1 MWPAPGSSP
10 TRRTDLCSWAEQIPK
25 GISAFVAPR
34 STARNPEVGLH
45 NTLLLPSKP
54 RRTGGTRERRSSGT
68 TDLLRLYLQDIGRV
82 DLLTNE
88 EEVTLARLV
97 QRREALLHQQRELAE
112 SDAAI
117 GELHRLEELQRREAN
132 QHSHWPTKQEWA
144 RAAGLPLQEL
154 QKRIDLGYQVW
165 AEQAQLEA
173 KDLKLALRNGRR
185 AKDHMIQANLRLVV
199 AVAKKYQQRGMEIL
213 DLVQEG
219 TLGLE
224 RAVEKF
230 DPTRGFRFST
240 YAYWWIRQGITR
252 AIATQS
258 RTIRLPVHVTEKLNR
273 IKRVQQEI
281 ASNEGRLASISDL
294 ARELGISED
303 TVRQTL
309 ARVPRSVSLDTRVGR
324 EQDTQLGDL
333 IEDSHATPEQTLT
346 IDELHNDLED
356 LLEELTSREAAV
368 LRRRFGLE
376 DDTPQTLAQI
386 GEELKLSRERVRQIE
401 TRALLKLRQPQR
413 RSKVRDYIQGL
424 DS

>member
-1 MWPAPGSSP
+1 M
-10 TRRTDLCSWAEQIPK
+10 
-25 GISAFVAPR
+25 
-34 STARNPEVGLH
+34 
-45 NTLLLPSKP
+45 PSKP

-97 QRREALLHQQRELAE
+97 QRREALLLQQRELAE

-144 RAAGLPLQEL
+144 RAAGLSQDDLQ
-154 QKRIDLGYQVW
+154 QRIDAGYDAW
-165 AEQAQLEA
+165 AAHAEINARE
-173 KDLKLALRNGRR
+173 LKVALRNGRK

-199 AVAKKYQQRGMEIL
+199 AVAKKYQQRGMELL

-240 YAYWWIRQGITR
+240 YAYWWIRQGMTR

-281 ASNEGRLASISDL
+281 ASNEGRIASISDL
-294 ARELGISED
+294 ARELGVSED

-309 ARVPRSVSLDTRVGR
+309 ARVPRSVSLDTRVGKD
-324 EQDTQLGDL
+324 QDTQLGDL
-333 IEDSHATPEQTLT
+333 IEDGHDTPEQTLT
-346 IDELHNDLED
+346 HHELHNDLEE
-356 LLEELTSREAAV
+356 LLDELTNREAAV

-386 GEELKLSRERVRQIE
+386 GEDLQLSRERVRQIE

>member
-1 MWPAPGSSP
+1 M
-10 TRRTDLCSWAEQIPK
+10 
-25 GISAFVAPR
+25 PR
-34 STARNPEVGLH
+34 L
-45 NTLLLPSKP
+45 P
-54 RRTGGTRERRSSGT
+54 RRTGETRSRRSSGT
-68 TDLLRLYLQDIGRV
+68 ADLLRLYLQDIGRV
-82 DLLTNE
+82 DLLTSE

-97 QRREALLHQQRELAE
+97 QRRETLLQQQREL
-112 SDAAI
+112 SDTNPAI

-132 QHSHWPTKQEWA
+132 HHSHWPTKQEWA
-144 RAAGLPLQEL
+144 RAAALTLQEL
-154 QKRIDLGYQVW
+154 QSRIDAGYEAW
-165 AEQAQLEA
+165 ADKAAIDA
-173 KDLKLALRNGRR
+173 KELKLSLRNGRR

-240 YAYWWIRQGITR
+240 YAYWWIRQGMTR

-281 ASNEGRLASISDL
+281 ASNEGRIASIADL

-309 ARVPRSVSLDTRVGR
+309 ERVPRSVSLDSRVGKD
-324 EQDTQLGDL
+324 QDTQLGDL
-333 IEDSHATPEQTLT
+333 IEDGKATPEETLT
-346 IDELHNDLED
+346 HDELHNDLEG
-356 LLEELTSREAAV
+356 LLDELTTREAAV

-401 TRALLKLRQPQR
+401 TRALLKLRQPQK
-413 RSKVRDYIQGL
+413 RSKIRDYIQGL

>member
-1 MWPAPGSSP
+1 
-10 TRRTDLCSWAEQIPK
+10 
-25 GISAFVAPR
+25 
-34 STARNPEVGLH
+34 
-45 NTLLLPSKP
+45 
-54 RRTGGTRERRSSGT
+54 
-68 TDLLRLYLQDIGRV
+68 LRLYLQDIGRV
-82 DLLTNE
+82 DLLTSE

-97 QRREALLHQQRELAE
+97 QRRETLLKQQREL
-112 SDAAI
+112 SDTNQAI

-132 QHSHWPTKQEWA
+132 HHSHWPTKQEWA
-144 RAAGLPLQEL
+144 RAAALTIEEL
-154 QKRIDLGYQVW
+154 QNRIDAGYEAW
-165 AEQAQLEA
+165 AEKAAIDA
-173 KDLKLALRNGRR
+173 KELKLSLRNGRR

-240 YAYWWIRQGITR
+240 YAYWWIRQGMTR

-281 ASNEGRLASISDL
+281 ASNEGRIASIADL

-309 ARVPRSVSLDTRVGR
+309 ERVPRSVSLDSRVGKD
-324 EQDTQLGDL
+324 QDTQLGDL
-333 IEDSHATPEQTLT
+333 IEDGKATPEETLT
-346 IDELHNDLED
+346 HDELHNDLEG
-356 LLEELTSREAAV
+356 LLDELTPREASV

-401 TRALLKLRQPQR
+401 TRALLKLRQPQK
-413 RSKVRDYIQGL
+413 RSKIRDYIQGL

>member
-1 MWPAPGSSP
+1 M
-10 TRRTDLCSWAEQIPK
+10 
-25 GISAFVAPR
+25 PR
-34 STARNPEVGLH
+34 Q
-45 NTLLLPSKP
+45 P
-54 RRTGGTRERRSSGT
+54 RRTGETRERRNRST

-97 QRREALLHQQRELAE
+97 QQRETLLHQQKELAE
-112 SDAAI
+112 HDPAI
-117 GELHRLEELQRREAN
+117 SELHRLEELQRREAN
-132 QHSHWPTKQEWA
+132 QHSHWPTRQEWA
-144 RAAGLPLQEL
+144 RAAGISAQDLQDRL
-154 QKRIDLGYQVW
+154 DAGYSAW
-165 AEQAQLEA
+165 AQQASLEP
-173 KDLKLALRNGRR
+173 KTLRRALREGRR

-199 AVAKKYQQRGMEIL
+199 AVAKKYQQRGMELL

-273 IKRVQQEI
+273 IKRVQQDI
-281 ASNEGRLASISDL
+281 ASNEGRIASISDL
-294 ARELGISED
+294 ARELGLSED

-324 EQDTQLGDL
+324 DQDTQLGDL
-333 IEDSHATPEQTLT
+333 IEDGKATPEQTLT
-346 IDELHNDLED
+346 HDELHNDLEH
-356 LLEELTSREAAV
+356 LLDELTNREAAV

-386 GEELKLSRERVRQIE
+386 GEQLKLSRERVRQIE

>member
-1 MWPAPGSSP
+1 
-10 TRRTDLCSWAEQIPK
+10 
-25 GISAFVAPR
+25 
-34 STARNPEVGLH
+34 
-45 NTLLLPSKP
+45 
-54 RRTGGTRERRSSGT
+54 
-68 TDLLRLYLQDIGRV
+68 LRLYLQDIGRV
-82 DLLTNE
+82 DLLTSE

-97 QRREALLHQQRELAE
+97 QRREALLKQQREL
-112 SDAAI
+112 SDINPAI
-117 GELHRLEELQRREAN
+117 GELHRLEDLQRREAN
-132 QHSHWPTKQEWA
+132 HHSHWPTKQEWA
-144 RAAGLPLQEL
+144 RAADLTLHEL
-154 QKRIDLGYQVW
+154 QSRIDAGYEVW
-165 AEQAQLEA
+165 ADKAAIDA
-173 KDLKLALRNGRR
+173 KELKVSLRNGRR

-240 YAYWWIRQGITR
+240 YAYWWIRQGMTR

-273 IKRVQQEI
+273 IKRVQQDI
-281 ASNEGRLASISDL
+281 ASNEGRIASIADL
-294 ARELGISED
+294 ARELNISEE

-309 ARVPRSVSLDTRVGR
+309 ERVPRSVSLDSRVGKD
-324 EQDTQLGDL
+324 QDTQLGDL
-333 IEDSHATPEQTLT
+333 IEDGKATPEETLT
-346 IDELHNDLED
+346 HDELHNDLEG
-356 LLEELTSREAAV
+356 LLDELTSREAAV

-386 GEELKLSRERVRQIE
+386 GEDLQLSRERVRQIE
-401 TRALLKLRQPQR
+401 TRALLKLRQPQK
-413 RSKVRDYIQGL
+413 RSKIWDYIQSL

>member
-1 MWPAPGSSP
+1 
-10 TRRTDLCSWAEQIPK
+10 L
-25 GISAFVAPR
+25 PR
-34 STARNPEVGLH
+34 QL
-45 NTLLLPSKP
+45 
-54 RRTGGTRERRSSGT
+54 RRTGETRDRRSRST

-97 QRREALLHQQRELAE
+97 QRREALLQQQRDLAS

-132 QHSHWPTKQEWA
+132 QHSHWPTKHEWA
-144 RAAGLPLQEL
+144 RAADLTLAEL
-154 QKRIDLGYQVW
+154 QQRIEAGYSAW
-165 AEQAQLEA
+165 AQEAKLEA
-173 KDLKLALRNGRR
+173 RELKTALRNGRR

-199 AVAKKYQQRGMEIL
+199 AVAKKYQQRGMELL

-240 YAYWWIRQGITR
+240 YAYWWIRQGMTR

-273 IKRVQQEI
+273 IKRAQQEI
-281 ASNEGRLASISDL
+281 AANEGRIASIADL
-294 ARELGISED
+294 ARALKLSED
-303 TVRQTL
+303 TVRQTSPGSPL
-309 ARVPRSVSLDTRVGR
+309 SVMDTRVGR
-324 EQDTQLGDL
+324 DQDTQLGDL
-333 IEDSHATPEQTLT
+333 IEDGKATPEQSLT
-346 IDELHNDLED
+346 HDELHNDLEH
-356 LLEELTSREAAV
+356 LLDELTSREAAV

-386 GEELKLSRERVRQIE
+386 GEALKLSRERVRQIE

>member
-1 MWPAPGSSP
+1 M
-10 TRRTDLCSWAEQIPK
+10 
-25 GISAFVAPR
+25 
-34 STARNPEVGLH
+34 
-45 NTLLLPSKP
+45 
-54 RRTGGTRERRSSGT
+54 
-68 TDLLRLYLQDIGRV
+68 RLYLQDIGRV
-82 DLLTNE
+82 DLLTSE

-97 QRREALLHQQRELAE
+97 QRRETLLKQQREL
-112 SDAAI
+112 SDTNQAI

-132 QHSHWPTKQEWA
+132 HHSHWPTKQEWA
-144 RAAGLPLQEL
+144 RAAALTLQEL
-154 QKRIDLGYQVW
+154 QNRIDAGYEAW
-165 AEQAQLEA
+165 AEKAAIDA
-173 KDLKLALRNGRR
+173 KELKLSLRNGRR

-240 YAYWWIRQGITR
+240 YAYWWIRQGMTR

-281 ASNEGRLASISDL
+281 ASNEGRIASIADL

-309 ARVPRSVSLDTRVGR
+309 ERVPRSVSLDSRVGKD
-324 EQDTQLGDL
+324 QDTQLGDL
-333 IEDSHATPEQTLT
+333 IEDGKATPEETLT
-346 IDELHNDLED
+346 HDELHNDLEG
-356 LLEELTSREAAV
+356 LLDELTTREAAV

-376 DDTPQTLAQI
+376 DDTPQTIAQI

-401 TRALLKLRQPQR
+401 TRALLKLRQPQK
-413 RSKVRDYIQGL
+413 RSKIRDYIQGL